1 MAPAALPPT
10 VQQVWEVVV
19 KIRIDRDA
27 CIGEGLCVNTAPGVF
42 DLDEEE
48 KSYVVDPNGAD
59 EATIREAAEACPV
72 QAIILEDEE
81 TGEQIYP

>member
-1 MAPAALPPT
+1 M
-10 VQQVWEVVV
+10 
-19 KIRIDRDA
+19 KIRIDRDT
-27 CIGEGLCVNTAPGVF
+27 CIGEGLCVSTCPGVF

-48 KSYVVDPNGAD
+48 KCYVVDPNGGD
-59 EATIREAAEACPV
+59 EACIREAAEACPV

>member
-1 MAPAALPPT
+1 M
-10 VQQVWEVVV
+10 

-27 CIGEGLCVNTAPGVF
+27 CIGEGLCVSTAPGVF

-48 KSYVVDPNGAD
+48 KCYIVDPSGAD